1 MIIRNA
7 RIITLALALNL
18 LLGLRPAI
26 GDESSLPKLSSDS
39 QTETKKISQKKT
51 PSQPSTLSRM
61 TTGTKKFFGKVGD
74 TLTFKKAPPP
84 KTSNTHTNPWIKPAK
99 EEPKPSWLT
108 SMFYKEEIKKPNSPS
123 EWLEQKRLDP

>member
-7 RIITLALALNL
+7 RIFTLALVLNL

-26 GDESSLPKLSSDS
+26 GDGSSSPTLFPDS
-39 QTETKKISQKKT
+39 QTETKKTPQKKT
-51 PSQPSTLSRM
+51 APQPSTLSKM

-74 TLTFKKAPPP
+74 TLTFKKSPPQKASTTP
-84 KTSNTHTNPWIKPAK
+84 ANPWIKPAK

-108 SMFYKEEIKKPNSPS
+108 SIFYKEEPKKPTSPS